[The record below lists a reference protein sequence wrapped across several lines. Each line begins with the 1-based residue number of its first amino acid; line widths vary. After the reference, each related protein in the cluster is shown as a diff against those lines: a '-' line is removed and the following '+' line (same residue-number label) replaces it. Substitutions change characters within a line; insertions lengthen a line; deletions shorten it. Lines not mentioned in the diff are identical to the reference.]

1 MESLGIVVY
10 LAVRLTKNSKAR
22 IITIMDELF
31 KRLDSAEKSIATVKH
46 KIARRDLLKMV
57 RAVDQAIVAADM
69 ESVECRRLHKETP
82 KYRELVQT
90 VNDLI
95 TNLEQHITFASLLG

>member
-1 MESLGIVVY
+1 VY
-10 LAVRLTKNSKAR
+10 LAGRLTSNSKAR

-31 KRLDSAEKSIATVKH
+31 QRLDSAEKAIATVKN
-46 KIARRDLLKMV
+46 KVARRDLLKMT

-69 ESVECRRLHKETP
+69 ESVECRRMHRETS

-90 VNDLI
+90 VDNLL
-95 TNLEQHITFASLLG
+95 TNLEQHITFANLLG